1 MREECANAA
10 VAHQALRQEDNLKIE
25 TKKQFIQQRIM
36 EGRVIFGLKNYLKNE
51 LFSKN
56 KNNS

>member
-25 TKKQFIQQRIM
+25 IKKQFIQQRIM